1 MNCVC
6 GNVVEDS
13 STCTKCGRNH
23 SNCRVCGG
31 HVIAMPKTTILS
43 CPYCDTPLHKMDSD
57 ETPYYPINFTHREI
71 KTQMNRF
78 LLNRFGIPDDFSVN
92 RTVLDSTLAFVPIQ
106 LFRVQAFLNE
116 TIFEVDTKTIVLNP
130 TIWYGS
136 KIQDYRFAVRVK
148 QVMQKEDVESKVYPI
163 TIPDEHAEL
172 MLEPFEQALLKR
184 DQDRFKEVQSE
195 PKILKESQGKIF
207 YPLYEL
213 TYEYRGKEYRA
224 VLDAS
229 NGVVCF
235 AEYPMCS
242 KSRVSVG
249 ITGVMMFVV
258 TLALTAVF
266 SQYGEYTKLASTV
279 VFCMG
284 SLTSAN
290 ILWTAMRSHS
300 VQESCAPDTEWDSHR
315 IYGEMPIDNRKSLIN
330 SNTIEGT

>member
-13 STCTKCGRNH
+13 STCTKCGRIH
-23 SNCRVCGG
+23 ENCRVCGG
-31 HVIAMPKTTILS
+31 HIIAMPKTTILS
-43 CPYCDTPLHKMDSD
+43 CPYCDTPLHKIDSGD
-57 ETPYYPINFTHREI
+57 APYFPINFTRQEI
-71 KTQMNRF
+71 DTQLNRF
-78 LLNRFGIPDDFSVN
+78 LLNRFGIPDDFSSN
-92 RTVLDSTLAFVPIQ
+92 RVVLDATLAFVPIQ

-116 TIFEVDTKTIVLNP
+116 TIFEVDTKAIVLNP

-148 QVMQKEDVESKVYPI
+148 QVMQKEDIESKVYPI

-172 MLEPFEQALLKR
+172 MLEPFEQELLKR
-184 DQDRFKEVQSE
+184 DQDRFKEVQSD
-195 PKILKESQGKIF
+195 PKVSKESQGKVF
-207 YPLYEL
+207 YPLYEV

-235 AEYPMCS
+235 AEYPMCYI
-242 KSRVSVG
+242 SRVSVG
-249 ITGVMMFVV
+249 ITAVMMFVV

-284 SLTSAN
+284 SLTSAH

-300 VQESCAPDTEWDSHR
+300 VQESCAPDTEWDSLR
-315 IYGEMPIDNRKSLIN
+315 IYGEMPIENRKVLCTPK
-330 SNTIEGT
+330 TIGST